1 MDAIV
6 SYPLVPVSPEQRA
19 LVPVAT
25 SLAVVEPE
33 SQSEAEPQ
41 WWLWLSWLCGVL
53 FLALAII
60 RLLRLQLIELRH
72 QAHYWRAQHARALE
86 RLAEAAAEIQRLR
99 AEIRDWQQRVY
110 GRKSETSS
118 ARSEAQGLPSSRPK
132 RSRGQQRGSK
142 GHGRRC
148 HDHLPTTDENCTLP
162 QDEQGCPTCGEPF
175 EEIPGTADGHILE
188 IDVRAHRRR
197 YHRQRYRRRCTCPH
211 QPRLITAPPPDKLI
225 AKSSIGISLWVLI
238 LQRKFAFFQ
247 PLYRVLAELRGHGLC
262 LPSGTI
268 IDGLKKLVPL
278 FQPLYE
284 ILLDHNRRDKHWH
297 CDETRWLVFIK
308 HAGKAGFCWNLWVFA
323 GRESIAFVL
332 DPTRSH
338 HVPEDHFGEDAEGI
352 ASVDRYSSYK
362 AMAQVKEGNITLAF
376 CWAHVRRDFLGVFTS
391 WDELH
396 DWAWS
401 WIEEIGWLYQ
411 RNDQRCQV
419 LQDASAFAA
428 ADQAV
433 RAQIDHMRQR
443 RDDELAQP
451 NLRQPQRKVLTSL
464 CNHWSGLTVFVDH
477 PEVPMDNNEAER
489 RERGPVVARKN
500 FYGSGSLWSG
510 RLAAMLFS
518 LFQTIQLWNMH
529 VGNWLTAFLEACAAA
544 GGRPPPEPHSFLPWN
559 MTPEERKRLSPG
571 EAPQPDPA
579 PARASAS
586 LNSSP

>member
-1 MDAIV
+1 MDAVV
-6 SYPLVPVSPEQRA
+6 SYPLVSRSAEQQA
-19 LVPVAT
+19 LIPIAT
-25 SLAVVEPE
+25 SLTVVEPDA
-33 SQSEAEPQ
+33 QFEAEPQ
-41 WWLWLSWLCGVL
+41 WWRLWLGSLL
-53 FLALAII
+53 LLALVII
-60 RLLRLQLIELRH
+60 RLLRRELIELRQ
-72 QAHYWRAQHARALE
+72 QAHYWRALHARALE
-86 RLAEAAAEIQRLR
+86 RLVEADDTIQHLR

-118 ARSEAQGLPSSRPK
+118 AKSEGQGLPSSTPK
-132 RSRGQQRGSK
+132 RCRGQQRGSK

-162 QDEQGCPTCGEPF
+162 KEEQCCPTCGEPF
-175 EEIPGTADGHILE
+175 EEIPGTTAGHILE
-188 IDVRAHRRR
+188 IEVRAHRRR
-197 YHRQRYRRRCTCPH
+197 YHRQRYRRRCTCPNS
-211 QPRLITAPPPDKLI
+211 PRLITAPPPDKLI
-225 AKSSIGISLWVLI
+225 PKSSIGISLWVLI

-247 PLYRVLAELRGHGLC
+247 PLYRILAELRGHGLC

-284 ILLDHNRRDKHWH
+284 LLLDHNREEKHWH

-308 HAGKAGFCWNLWVFA
+308 HEDKVGFSWNLWVFA
-323 GRESIAFVL
+323 GQESIAFVL

-362 AMAQVKEGNITLAF
+362 AMAQVKKGNITLAF

-391 WDELH
+391 WDELQ

-411 RNDQRCQV
+411 LNDQRCQV

-433 RAQIDHMRQR
+433 RAQIEHTRQR

-451 NLRQPQRKVLTSL
+451 NLRPPQRKVLTSL

-477 PEVPMDNNEAER
+477 PQVPMDNNEAER
-489 RERGPVVARKN
+489 RVRGPVIARKN

-518 LFQTIQLWNMH
+518 LFQTIQLWSMD
-529 VGNWLTAFLEACAAA
+529 VGKWLNAFLETCAAA
-544 GGRPPPEPHSFLPWN
+544 SGQPPPDPQRFLPWN
-559 MTPEERKRLSPG
+559 MTPEERQRLSPPKT
-571 EAPQPDPA
+571 PQPDPA
-579 PARASAS
+579 RPRASAS